1 MAAFAQFDFEDG
13 TSVLV
18 EVVQDPEPPSTSD
31 LPSGTEPLQ
40 PVTRPGEILRK
51 TGAALADV
59 LQPLVPVLEA
69 VHKTVGK
76 AAVKPDEISVQVG
89 LKLTTGM
96 NLMIVGGNGE
106 ASITVAAK
114 WNLTKETKGTKE
126 ASGSGTPSPPAPA
139 TH

>member
-18 EVVQDPEPPSTSD
+18 EVVQNPGPPSAAD
-31 LPSGTEPLQ
+31 LPSGTGPLQ
-40 PVTRPGEILRK
+40 PVSRPGEILRK

-59 LQPLVPVLEA
+59 LQPLVPVLET
-69 VHKTVGK
+69 VHKTVGS

-114 WNLTKETKGTKE
+114 WNLTKGAKET
-126 ASGSGTPSPPAPA
+126 SGSGTPGAPAPA